1 MANQNYGDAK
11 TAYAEQD
18 KLDELV
24 EINNKIFFKVR
35 FNFVNGH
42 RGPRPG
48 RVHLL
53 LGTAGSG
60 KSTLARSMIG
70 DCAADKKVLLVLS
83 EEDIE
88 DFQIASA
95 NQGIT
100 AERMKNIHIISELNI
115 PQEIRLNK
123 HKFKKY
129 IEEQVFLIRP
139 DIIFWDNLT
148 TSVTYEMMRP
158 AEQTEYILWLKMLI
172 KNKMK
177 IPLIIVAHT
186 KAGVSDNQ
194 PTLID
199 LDDIRGS
206 KALGNMAEYA
216 YMYQNPTIDGRQYPF
231 IWVRKSRLHR
241 HKGIFL
247 LTYIREKNCFIG
259 DKDIEFETFKK
270 AFNKRE
276 KL

>member
-1 MANQNYGDAK
+1 MVIQTYSDAK

-35 FNFVNGH
+35 FNFINGH
-42 RGPRPG
+42 RGLRPG
-48 RVHLL
+48 KIHLI

-60 KSTLARSMIG
+60 KSTLIRSIIG
-70 DCAADKKVLLVLS
+70 DCAVDKKVLLILS
-83 EEDIE
+83 EEEIE

-95 NQGIT
+95 TQGIT
-100 AERMKNIHIISELNI
+100 AKRMKNIHIISELGI

-129 IEEQVFLIRP
+129 IEVQVFLLRP
-139 DIIFWDNLT
+139 DIIVWDNLT
-148 TSVTYEMMRP
+148 TSVTYEMLRP

-172 KNKMK
+172 KNKMR
-177 IPLIIVAHT
+177 IPIIIVAHT

-216 YMYQNPTIDGRQYPF
+216 YMYQNPTVGGKQYPF

-247 LTYIREKNCFIG
+247 LTYIKEKNCFIG
-259 DKDIEFETFKK
+259 DQDIEFSKFKIQ
-270 AFNKRE
+270 FNKRE

>member
-1 MANQNYGDAK
+1 MNNQKYSNTK
-11 TAYAEQD
+11 SAYTEQD

-24 EINNKIFFKVR
+24 ELNNKLYFKVR

-48 RVHLL
+48 KIHLL
-53 LGTAGSG
+53 IGTAGSG
-60 KSTLARSMIG
+60 KSTLVRSIIG
-70 DCAADKKVLLVLS
+70 DCAESKKILLILS

-95 NQGIT
+95 SQGIT
-100 AERMKNIHIISELNI
+100 AERMRNIHIMSELDI
-115 PQEIRLNK
+115 PTEIRMNK
-123 HKFKKY
+123 NKFRKY
-129 IEEQVFLIRP
+129 MEEQIYLLRP
-139 DIIFWDNLT
+139 DMIVWDNLT
-148 TSVTYEMMRP
+148 TSVTYETMRP
-158 AEQTEYILWLKMLI
+158 SEQTEHILWLKMLI
-172 KNKMK
+172 KNK
-177 IPLIIVAHT
+177 IRVPLLAVAHT

-216 YMYQNPTIDGRQYPF
+216 YMYQNPSVEGKQYPF
-231 IWVRKSRLHR
+231 IWVRKSRSHR

-247 LTYIREKNCFIG
+247 LTYVAHKNCFVG
-259 DKDIEFETFKK
+259 DAFIEFDAFKK

-276 KL
+276 RL